1 MVLICAIWGF
11 QGRSKRMDFSAGHGY
26 FLIGGLILVG
36 AGLLIV
42 SLIVNVRVAHSVRH
56 DIRHREKLLEYYRNI
71 FSQLGVILIGIGVSL
86 FIFFFQQ
93 NYQDQRKRE
102 TELQLVL
109 AKLAA
114 RIARGAAVVESLGE
128 FDALLDDGG
137 PYISPE
143 LGGTNAAISA
153 HGAELGKQVAE
164 ILLVERDVE
173 VQAFEILNL
182 SRDFEA
188 SFVVNELDPTL
199 WFNIVRDESEIKY
212 ATTQLALDYKD
223 LQDAI
228 GGESIEVAIANPE
241 KERKIK
247 QEALDIFYD
256 ADLLRQRSRRLLGRA
271 CWLFSKGRSFVN
283 LGPVD
288 EIEADARSHQE
299 WIDRSKRFLTQLTS
313 GSGDCFKLL
322 QFTPAP

>member
-1 MVLICAIWGF
+1 
-11 QGRSKRMDFSAGHGY
+11 MDFNSRHGY
-26 FLIGGLILVG
+26 LLIGGLILVG
-36 AGLLIV
+36 AGLLVV
-42 SLIVNVRVAHSVRH
+42 SLIVNLRVAHSVR
-56 DIRHREKLLEYYRNI
+56 DDVRHREKLLEYYRNI

-102 TELQLVL
+102 AELQQVL

-114 RIARGAAVVESLGE
+114 RVARGSAVVEALGE

-137 PYISPE
+137 AYVSPE
-143 LGGTNAAISA
+143 LGGSNAAVSA
-153 HGAELGKQVAE
+153 HGTALAKQVSQ
-164 ILLVERDVE
+164 ILLVERDVD
-173 VQAFEILNL
+173 VQGFDILNL

-188 SFVVNELDPTL
+188 SFVVNELNPTL
-199 WFNIVRDESEIKY
+199 WFNIVRDESDIKY
-212 ATTQLALDYKD
+212 ATTQIALDYKD

-228 GGESIEVAIANPE
+228 GGEPIEVAIANPE

-247 QEALDIFYD
+247 QEVLDVFYD
-256 ADLLRQRSRRLLGRA
+256 ADLLRQRSRRFLGRA
-271 CWLFSKGRSFVN
+271 CWLFSTGRGFVKLAPAN
-283 LGPVD
+283 

-299 WIDRSKRFLTQLTS
+299 WLDRSKPFLTQATS

-322 QFTPAP
+322 RFGPAS

>member
-1 MVLICAIWGF
+1 
-11 QGRSKRMDFSAGHGY
+11 MDLNSGY
-26 FLIGGLILVG
+26 GYLLIGGLILVG
-36 AGLLIV
+36 AGLLV
-42 SLIVNVRVAHSVRH
+42 LSLIVNLRVAHSVR
-56 DIRHREKLLEYYRNI
+56 DDVRHREKLLEYYRNI

-102 TELQLVL
+102 TELQQVL

-114 RIARGAAVVESLGE
+114 RIARGSAVVEALGE

-137 PYISPE
+137 AYVSPE
-143 LGGTNAAISA
+143 LGGNNAAVSA
-153 HGAELGKQVAE
+153 HGTALAKQVSQ
-164 ILLVERDVE
+164 ILLVERDVD
-173 VQAFEILNL
+173 VQGFDILNL

-188 SFVVNELDPTL
+188 SFVVNELNPTL
-199 WFNIVRDESEIKY
+199 WFNIVRDESDIKY
-212 ATTQLALDYKD
+212 ATTQIALDYKD

-228 GGESIEVAIANPE
+228 GGEPIEVAIANPE

-247 QEALDIFYD
+247 QEVLDVFYD
-256 ADLLRQRSRRLLGRA
+256 ADLLRQRSRRFLGRA
-271 CWLFSKGRSFVN
+271 CWLFSKGRGFVKLAPAN
-283 LGPVD
+283 

-299 WIDRSKRFLTQLTS
+299 WIDRSKPFLTQAAS

-322 QFTPAP
+322 RFGPAS